1 MEGRT
6 SRKRKGRLCQAIAAA
21 VGGGRRYI
29 CVDGAGL
36 GAGIRMR
43 RVAAA
48 LRHDFNSID
57 SFMAADRDIATAP
70 HRTPT
75 LSHDVDDTAAPYD
88 ISTRDTSTPA
98 TGNLETCCICLAA
111 VTSATRAVA
120 TPCLHACF
128 DFSCLA
134 TWLEGAQR
142 SCPVC
147 KREVESVKY
156 GFDTE
161 GTGFQKYRINSSPA
175 SSATKTRRRPR
186 PRFDKPA
193 DDIPRRRFIYKH
205 RLRSLHIGANRKSR
219 FATYTPRT
227 LRTDSELASKARAFV
242 RRELE
247 VFDWTADNREWL
259 VEYVMAVV
267 KSVALRDAEGRA
279 EELLAE
285 FLGREFA
292 GVFVHELHAFLR
304 SPFSRVRDYDAWAQY
319 AVEVP
324 VAGAVERLDTS
335 TFTPT
340 ASPFPAINLHRH
352 AARRTVLYSNRLHLR
367 PPRYTSIV
375 AVREAERMS
384 TRGRRAAAKRAVVQ
398 DSDDEDDQ
406 PVQHEEP
413 DDDND
418 EEAQEEQD
426 DEEPA
431 PPPKRRGRPPR
442 KSAAAAT
449 ASPAKAPP
457 KPRGRRKAAPEPK
470 VEEPEEEAFPPDNG
484 DAMDVEPTPPPVATP
499 AATPIKQ
506 ASSRQSTVEPA
517 QAATP
522 APGTPPPSRLTP
534 AKASSSQQ
542 PETPKPPKS
551 PLAEISHNANS
562 TATPARQSQPPE
574 AAVEQEPSSTATP
587 KPPRVPTPPP
597 AEPPGPKPRI
607 VITHLVMTNF
617 KSYAGRQEVGPFHTS
632 FTSVVGPNGS
642 GKSNVID
649 SLLFVFGFRASKM
662 RQGKLSALIHNSAG
676 HPNLEFCE
684 VEVHFQEVID
694 MPTGTEIIP
703 DSKMVISRKAFR
715 NNQSSYY
722 INGRSSNYT
731 IVTSLLKERGVD
743 LDHKR
748 FLILQG
754 EVESI
759 AQMKPKAQGEHDD
772 GLLEYLEDII
782 GTSNY
787 KQPIEESAAEVEKL
801 NEVCQ
806 EKQSRVAIVEKE
818 KNNLEGPKSAAVA
831 YINNENELAM
841 KQGALYQIYMAECEQ
856 NITVTQ
862 ESMSQ
867 LQLTLEEEMAKHHGR
882 ETEVKQLQKQYK
894 DGTKEFTNVEKQT
907 EALVK
912 ESAKFEKDSVKYEEQ
927 KKFLANKQKK
937 AEKTQGSSRLA
948 ASEQAGLVQRYT
960 DDVNRNTAE
969 ITQLENR
976 LKQEEVVLQQIRDEL
991 AHKTQGLSDKVA
1003 SLQEGIRPWKE
1014 KINEKESEIKLIQS
1028 KLDILHERANAGQKA
1043 VEEAEAKIVDIN
1055 RSAEEFEV
1063 AYKAAQKEGR
1073 AVLKEIS
1080 RLEKEFETLK
1090 QQEPEMKT
1098 TLSNTRQKADEAK
1111 AALTATQNQGNVLNG
1126 LMRLKDTGRIE
1137 GFHGRLGNLGTID
1150 AKYDVAITTACP
1162 ALENMVVDTV
1172 DVGEQCISHLRK
1184 NNLGRARFI
1193 LLDRLARRDL
1203 SPIPTPESVPRLFDL
1218 VKPKLDVYRPAFYSV
1233 LQDTLV
1239 AADLAQANR
1248 IAYGARRWRVV
1259 TLDGQLIDKSGT
1271 MSGGGTKVS
1280 RGGMSSKLVASTSQS
1295 AVAKLEAERDSHEQ
1309 SYSDFQKQLRAIE
1322 DSLRENRDLVPKM
1335 ETKVLKMNVEKEAFK
1350 KRLVDAEKRLEE
1362 LRLENRQDKTVGKEA
1377 AALEAQMAQ
1386 LQGHITK
1393 LNGETAGAEAQIKA
1407 LQDKI
1412 MEVGGI
1418 RLRSQNSTV
1427 DGIKEKIDTLN
1438 EEMTVAEASRVKAE
1452 KSRQKNEKSEK
1463 DATKELETV
1472 ERDLAKLTEEMNSHA
1487 WRAQEAIKK
1496 ADEAKDFLEE
1506 SKNKLA
1512 ELKEQLDEQVAEI
1525 NKTRAAEIEMKNTLE
1540 QHQKALSDNQKR
1552 FAHWQD
1558 KFGKLALQSLADLEG
1573 DGAGPDEMTDAP
1585 QQIPEYSRDELEDMD
1600 KESLKAD
1607 IVVLEEKLQ
1616 NVNVELGVLQE
1627 YKRRVAEYN
1636 ERSGDLND
1644 AIAARDAVK
1653 KRCDDL
1659 RKRRLDEFMEGFSTI
1674 SLRLKEMYQMITM
1687 GGNAELELVD
1697 SLDPFSEGI
1706 LFSVMPPKK
1715 SWKNI
1720 SNLSGGEKTLSSL
1733 ALVFALHHYKPTPL
1747 YVMDEIDAALD
1758 FRNVSIVASYIKER
1772 TKNAQFI
1779 VISLRNNMFELAAR
1793 LVGVYKVSQM
1803 TKSVTIENQDF
1814 MVRA

>member
-1 MEGRT
+1 
-6 SRKRKGRLCQAIAAA
+6 
-21 VGGGRRYI
+21 
-29 CVDGAGL
+29 
-36 GAGIRMR
+36 
-43 RVAAA
+43 
-48 LRHDFNSID
+48 
-57 SFMAADRDIATAP
+57 
-70 HRTPT
+70 
-75 LSHDVDDTAAPYD
+75 
-88 ISTRDTSTPA
+88 
-98 TGNLETCCICLAA
+98 
-111 VTSATRAVA
+111 
-120 TPCLHACF
+120 
-128 DFSCLA
+128 
-134 TWLEGAQR
+134 
-142 SCPVC
+142 
-147 KREVESVKY
+147 
-156 GFDTE
+156 
-161 GTGFQKYRINSSPA
+161 
-175 SSATKTRRRPR
+175 
-186 PRFDKPA
+186 
-193 DDIPRRRFIYKH
+193 
-205 RLRSLHIGANRKSR
+205 
-219 FATYTPRT
+219 
-227 LRTDSELASKARAFV
+227 
-242 RRELE
+242 
-247 VFDWTADNREWL
+247 
-259 VEYVMAVV
+259 
-267 KSVALRDAEGRA
+267 
-279 EELLAE
+279 
-285 FLGREFA
+285 
-292 GVFVHELHAFLR
+292 
-304 SPFSRVRDYDAWAQY
+304 
-319 AVEVP
+319 
-324 VAGAVERLDTS
+324 
-335 TFTPT
+335 
-340 ASPFPAINLHRH
+340 
-352 AARRTVLYSNRLHLR
+352 
-367 PPRYTSIV
+367 
-375 AVREAERMS
+375 MS
-384 TRGRRAAAKRAVVQ
+384 TRGRRAASRRAVVQ
-398 DSDDEDDQ
+398 ECDDEDEQ
-406 PVQHEEP
+406 PVQQEEP
-413 DDDND
+413 ED
-418 EEAQEEQD
+418 EAEEED
-426 DEEPA
+426 YEEPA
-431 PPPKRRGRPPR
+431 PAPAPKRRGRPSR
-442 KSAAAAT
+442 KSVAAAA

-457 KPRGRRKAAPEPK
+457 KPRGKRKAAPEPK
-470 VEEPEEEAFPPDNG
+470 VEEPEEETFHADNG
-484 DAMDVEPTPPPVATP
+484 DAMEVEPTPPPVTAPDPAVSTP
-499 AATPIKQ
+499 VKQ

-517 QAATP
+517 QAQVATP
-522 APGTPPPSRLTP
+522 PGTPGSRLTP
-534 AKASSSQQ
+534 ARASVA
-542 PETPKPPKS
+542 PETPRPPKS
-551 PLAEISHNANS
+551 PLAEISNNVNG
-562 TATPARQSQPPE
+562 TPKPEPQSQMPPPE
-574 AAVEQEPSSTATP
+574 ATAPGPSSLDTP
-587 KPPRVPTPPP
+587 KPPRIPTPPP
-597 AEPPGPKPRI
+597 AEPPGPKKRI

-694 MPTGTEIIP
+694 LPTGTEIIP
-703 DSKMVISRKAFR
+703 DSVMVVSRKAFR

-722 INGRSSNYT
+722 INGRTSNYT
-731 IVTSLLKERGVD
+731 IVTNMLKERGID

-801 NEVCQ
+801 NEFCQ

-841 KQGALYQIYMAECEQ
+841 KQGALYQIYMSECEQ

-882 ETEVKQLQKQYK
+882 ENEIKQMQKQYK
-894 DGTKEFTNVEKQT
+894 DGTKEYTNIEKQT
-907 EALVK
+907 EVLVK
-912 ESAKFEKDSVKYEEQ
+912 ESAKFEKDTVKYEEQ

-937 AEKTQGSSRLA
+937 AEKTQGTSRLA

-969 ITQLENR
+969 IAQLENR

-991 AHKTQGLSDKVA
+991 AHKTQGLSDKISA
-1003 SLQEGIRPWKE
+1003 LQEGIRPWKE

-1043 VEEAEAKIVDIN
+1043 VEEAEAKIVDIH
-1055 RSAEEFEV
+1055 RSAEEFDGV
-1063 AYKAAQKEGR
+1063 FKAAQKEGR

-1080 RLEKEFETLK
+1080 RLEKEFESLK
-1090 QQEPEMKT
+1090 QQEPEMKA

-1111 AALTATQNQGNVLNG
+1111 AALSATQNQGNVLNG

-1137 GFHGRLGNLGTID
+1137 GFHGRLGNLGAID

-1162 ALENMVVDTV
+1162 QLDNMVVDTV
-1172 DVGEQCISHLRK
+1172 DVGEQCINHLRK

-1203 SPIPTPESVPRLFDL
+1203 GPIQTPENVPRLFDL
-1218 VKPKLDVYRPAFYSV
+1218 VKPKMDIYRPAFYSV

-1280 RGGMSSKLVASTSQS
+1280 RGGMSSKLVASTTQA
-1295 AVAKLEAERDSHEQ
+1295 AVTKLEAERDAHEQ
-1309 SYSDFQKQLRAIE
+1309 TYSDFQKQLRSIE

-1335 ETKVLKMNVEKEAFK
+1335 ETKVLKMNMEKEAFK
-1350 KRLVDAEKRLEE
+1350 KQLVDAEKRLEE
-1362 LRLENRQDKTVGKEA
+1362 LRLENRQDKTVGKEIA
-1377 AALEAQMAQ
+1377 VLEGQIAQ
-1386 LQGHITK
+1386 LQNQITK
-1393 LNGETAGAEAQIKA
+1393 LNGETAGAEAQIKT

-1412 MEVGGI
+1412 MEIGGI
-1418 RLRSQNSTV
+1418 RLRSQNTMV

-1438 EEMTVAEASRVKAE
+1438 EEMSVAEASRVKAE
-1452 KSRQKNEKSEK
+1452 KSRQKNEKGEK

-1472 ERDLAKLTEEMNSHA
+1472 TRDLTKLTEEMNSHA
-1487 WRAQEAIKK
+1487 WKAQEAIKK

-1506 SKNKLA
+1506 SKNKLG
-1512 ELKEQLDEQVAEI
+1512 ELKEQLDEQTAEI

-1552 FAHWQD
+1552 FAHWQE
-1558 KFGKLALQSLADLEG
+1558 KFGKLVIQSLADLEG
-1573 DGAGPDEMTDAP
+1573 EEMPDAP
-1585 QQIPEYSRDELEDMD
+1585 QQIPLYSRDELEDMN
-1600 KESLKAD
+1600 KEQLKAD
-1607 IVVLEEKLQ
+1607 IVVIEEKLA

-1627 YKRRVAEYN
+1627 YKRRVVEYN
-1636 ERSGDLND
+1636 ERSGDLNE

-1720 SNLSGGEKTLSSL
+1720 SNLSGGEKVCLTTYRTLYRASL
-1733 ALVFALHHYKPTPL
+1733 T
-1747 YVMDEIDAALD
+1747 
-1758 FRNVSIVASYIKER
+1758 IVCR
-1772 TKNAQFI
+1772 
-1779 VISLRNNMFELAAR
+1779 R
-1793 LVGVYKVSQM
+1793 
-1803 TKSVTIENQDF
+1803 
-1814 MVRA
+1814 